1 MKDHTLDEA
10 IVEAARF
17 IKAAK
22 KLRKYRAEARGRTET
37 LRVSKRYMECQ
48 KMVDGNWLYYAEGR
62 EKAEVER
69 AALDCRYKLAD
80 LRAGR

>member
-1 MKDHTLDEA
+1 MRNHTLDEA

-22 KLRKYRAEARGRTET
+22 KLRTRLKDIAGVPPQYVPYTAHA
-37 LRVSKRYMECQ
+37 VNKH
-48 KMVDGNWLYYAEGR
+48 
-62 EKAEVER
+62 KAEVER

>member
-1 MKDHTLDEA
+1 MRDHTLDEA

-22 KLRKYRAEARGRTET
+22 KLRAALKARGQTITYSPPNRR
-37 LRVSKRYMECQ
+37 L
-48 KMVDGNWLYYAEGR
+48 N
-62 EKAEVER
+62 AEVER

>member
-1 MKDHTLDEA
+1 MRDHTLDEA

-22 KLRKYRAEARGRTET
+22 KLRAERHKQPSEGWAKHGR
-37 LRVSKRYMECQ
+37 L
-48 KMVDGNWLYYAEGR
+48 N
-62 EKAEVER
+62 AEVER

>member
-1 MKDHTLDEA
+1 MRDHTLDEA

-22 KLRKYRAEARGRTET
+22 KLRAERRAHAKLYPESYDYPPMR
-37 LRVSKRYMECQ
+37 LR
-48 KMVDGNWLYYAEGR
+48 
-62 EKAEVER
+62 AEVER

>member
-17 IKAAK
+17 IKTAK
-22 KLRKYRAEARGRTET
+22 KLRAERKNYLASETGR
-37 LRVSKRYMECQ
+37 L
-48 KMVDGNWLYYAEGR
+48 N
-62 EKAEVER
+62 AEVER

>member
-1 MKDHTLDEA
+1 MKDHTLNEA

-22 KLRKYRAEARGRTET
+22 KLRAN
-37 LRVSKRYMECQ
+37 RVKTKGHTGGWMLKQTQRF
-48 KMVDGNWLYYAEGR
+48 N
-62 EKAEVER
+62 AEVER

>member
-17 IKAAK
+17 VKAAK
-22 KLRKYRAEARGRTET
+22 QLRAYRRAVEEQGHLPENTAPYGR
-37 LRVSKRYMECQ
+37 LH
-48 KMVDGNWLYYAEGR
+48 A
-62 EKAEVER
+62 AVER
-69 AALDCRYKLAD
+69 AALDARYKLAD

>member
-22 KLRKYRAEARGRTET
+22 KLRARRKDMLQHTAENLHYFDHEMGRYRAEVT
-37 LRVSKRYMECQ
+37 
-48 KMVDGNWLYYAEGR
+48 
-62 EKAEVER
+62 R
-69 AALDCRYKLAD
+69 AALDCRYKLSD
-80 LRAGR
+80 LSHGR

>member
-1 MKDHTLDEA
+1 MRDHTLDEA

-22 KLRKYRAEARGRTET
+22 KLRELRKYGFDHAHELG
-37 LRVSKRYMECQ
+37 KH
-48 KMVDGNWLYYAEGR
+48 
-62 EKAEVER
+62 KAEVER

>member
-10 IVEAARF
+10 ILEAARF

-22 KLRKYRAEARGRTET
+22 KLRALQKVCLGQTVENRHHFNHAIG
-37 LRVSKRYMECQ
+37 KR
-48 KMVDGNWLYYAEGR
+48 
-62 EKAEVER
+62 KAEVER

-80 LRAGR
+80 LRQGR

>member
-1 MKDHTLDEA
+1 MRNHTLDEA
-10 IVEAARF
+10 IIEAARF

-22 KLRKYRAEARGRTET
+22 KLRAAVHSGSFSDRGR
-37 LRVSKRYMECQ
+37 L
-48 KMVDGNWLYYAEGR
+48 N
-62 EKAEVER
+62 AEVER